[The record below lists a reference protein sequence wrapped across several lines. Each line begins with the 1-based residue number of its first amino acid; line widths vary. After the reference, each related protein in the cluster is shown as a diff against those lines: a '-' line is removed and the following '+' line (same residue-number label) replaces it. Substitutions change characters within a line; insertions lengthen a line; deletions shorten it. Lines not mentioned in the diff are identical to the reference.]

1 MVGHALGIRFD
12 ETMKGGFATGVV
24 DPNAGRERGDMDGTM
39 LAMHASVE
47 IVDLERF
54 IDEPEHL
61 GGLSGTID
69 YPPLGMGLASH
80 SGKFNLFSPANE
92 PETKYMI
99 YELGFLHD
107 GQDRYL
113 AGRKVVRDDPGF
125 DLWSDTTTL
134 YTRLHAGIDTA
145 GEVIGAGVLT
155 LGVSELKDL
164 LSTLRVTGALE
175 AADKASAIAAF
186 GSFFLGE
193 LWDSYA
199 GFATK

>member
-1 MVGHALGIRFD
+1 MVGHTLGICFD
-12 ETMKGGFATGVV
+12 ETMKGGFATGVA
-24 DPNAGRERGDMDGTM
+24 DPNVGREQGDNDGTV

-47 IVDLERF
+47 IDNLERF

-61 GGLSGTID
+61 GGLTGTVD
-69 YPPLGMGLASH
+69 YAPFGMGLPTH

-107 GQDRYL
+107 GQEYYL
-113 AGRKVVRDDPGF
+113 AGRKVVRDDPGI
-125 DLWSDTTTL
+125 DLWTDTTTL

-145 GEVIGAGVLT
+145 GDVVGAGVLT

-164 LSTLRVTGALE
+164 LSTVRVTGAAD
-175 AADKASAIAAF
+175 AADKVTAIAAF
-186 GSFFLGE
+186 GSFFMGE
-193 LWDSYA
+193 LWDTYA